1 MEEKKK
7 IISEM
12 IAELQ
17 PYVEFDETTD
27 LFDEDVLDSVS
38 VLVLVQEL
46 EEEFG
51 IEIAAEEITEYNF
64 KNVNS
69 IISMLQNK

>member
-1 MEEKKK
+1 MLEEKQEWKK
-7 IISEM
+7 KRR
-12 IAELQ
+12 L
-17 PYVEFDETTD
+17 
-27 LFDEDVLDSVS
+27 LDSVS